1 MNEKVDRF
9 IGKTAEWVE
18 IIFMILLL
26 PMIAFFIYISL

>member
-1 MNEKVDRF
+1 MNAKVDRL

-26 PMIAFFIYISL
+26 PLLVFFIYIS